1 MSSYKK
7 YVMMGVT
14 IILIPLGKVVLK
26 KLMSKLT
33 EESEYDYAAEENE
46 DFTSTH
52 RPSERIAC

>member
-26 KLMSKLT
+26 KMMSKFT
-33 EESEYDYAAEENE
+33 EGSEQDSAAEENGE
-46 DFTSTH
+46 FTPTQ
-52 RPSERIAC
+52 RQFERRA

>member
-7 YVMMGVT
+7 YVMMGATT
-14 IILIPLGKVVLK
+14 ILLPLGKLVLK
-26 KLMSKLT
+26 KVMSKFT

-52 RPSERIAC
+52 RPSERIA